1 MSRSVPGNR
10 LRGLYAI
17 TDPQLTPG
25 ETLLPAV
32 EQAIL
37 GGARLLQYRNKSA
50 SPAQR
55 RREAS
60 ALLELCRRH
69 QVPLLV
75 NDDVSLCQE
84 IGADGVHLGQQ
95 DGALSHARQILG
107 PDAIIGISCH
117 NQLDHALRARDGG
130 ANYVAMGRFFASR
143 TKPTAPSAEIADL
156 RQVRSR
162 LELPIVAI
170 GGVNAENGAS
180 LIEAGAD
187 MLAVIHHLFAAEDIR
202 ARAAAIQKLFQR

>member
-1 MSRSVPGNR
+1 MSKCSPGNK
-10 LRGLYAI
+10 LQGLYAI

-25 ETLLPAV
+25 DALLPAV

-37 GGARLLQYRNKSA
+37 GGTRLLQYRNKSA
-50 SPAQR
+50 TLVQR

-60 ALLELCRRH
+60 ALLELCHHH

-75 NDDVSLCQE
+75 NDDVTLCQE

-95 DGALSHARQILG
+95 DGDLFHARQTLG
-107 PDAIIGISCH
+107 PDAIIGITCH
-117 NQLDHALRARDGG
+117 NRLDYALRARKEG
-130 ANYVAMGRFFASR
+130 ASYIAMGRFFASR
-143 TKPTAPSAEIADL
+143 TKPTASAAKLSDL
-156 RQVRSR
+156 RQARSR

-180 LIEAGAD
+180 LIAAGAD